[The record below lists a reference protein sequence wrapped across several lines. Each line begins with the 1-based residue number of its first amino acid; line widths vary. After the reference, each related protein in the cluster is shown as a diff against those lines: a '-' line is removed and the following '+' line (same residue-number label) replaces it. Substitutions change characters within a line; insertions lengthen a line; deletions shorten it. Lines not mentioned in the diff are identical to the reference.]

1 MKSFFLSLSFSRF
14 DEETDDACAGM
25 MVYYYCAARNLK
37 KSAFDEEKKKRRCK
51 KPKKNKS
58 NEGRRRRRRKTISWG
73 SRHKKTEVYP
83 VLRRRNRGNATLI
96 SWSLFLRV
104 LQGRATICQ
113 PPRPGGTL
121 GFIIIII
128 LSRFCGVL
136 FLLPSRFSGKNSV
149 F

>member
-1 MKSFFLSLSFSRF
+1 MRVLGR
-14 DEETDDACAGM
+14 

-37 KSAFDEEKKKRRCK
+37 KSAFEEPEERDEKKAEKTRATRGEEKEEEEE
-51 KPKKNKS
+51 KPFSK
-58 NEGRRRRRRKTISWG
+58 W
-73 SRHKKTEVYP
+73 SRHKKTVVYP

-113 PPRPGGTL
+113 PPRPGGTF
-121 GFIIIII
+121 GFIIII

>member
-1 MKSFFLSLSFSRF
+1 MKSFFLSLSLSLALTKRL
-14 DEETDDACAGM
+14 M
-25 MVYYYCAARNLK
+25 MRVRGWWFIIIVLREIWRK
-37 KSAFDEEKKKRRCK
+37 VRLM
-51 KPKKNKS
+51 
-58 NEGRRRRRRKTISWG
+58 RRRRRDAWAK
-73 SRHKKTEVYP
+73 SRKKTRATRGEEEEEEKPFRGLAIKKTVVYP

-113 PPRPGGTL
+113 PPRPGGTF
-121 GFIIIII
+121 GFIIII

>member
-1 MKSFFLSLSFSRF
+1 MRVLGR
-14 DEETDDACAGM
+14 

-37 KSAFDEEKKKRRCK
+37 KSAFEEPEERDEKKAEKTRATRGEEKEEEE
-51 KPKKNKS
+51 KPFSK
-58 NEGRRRRRRKTISWG
+58 W
-73 SRHKKTEVYP
+73 SRHKKTVVYP

-128 LSRFCGVL
+128 LSRFLRGAL
-136 FLLPSRFSGKNSV
+136 FAPFS

>member
-1 MKSFFLSLSFSRF
+1 MKSLFLSLFLSLWRRDWWCVCGGEGWFIIIVLREIWRKVRLRSRR
-14 DEETDDACAGM
+14 ERWE
-25 MVYYYCAARNLK
+25 
-37 KSAFDEEKKKRRCK
+37 KSR
-51 KPKKNKS
+51 KNKS
-58 NEGRRRRRRKTISWG
+58 NEGRRRRRRKTISW
-73 SRHKKTEVYP
+73 SRHKKTVVYP

-113 PPRPGGTL
+113 PPRPGGTF
-121 GFIIIII
+121 GFIIII

>member
-58 NEGRRRRRRKTISWG
+58 NEGRRRRRRKTISW
-73 SRHKKTEVYP
+73 SRHKKTVVYP

-128 LSRFCGVL
+128 ILSRFCAVL